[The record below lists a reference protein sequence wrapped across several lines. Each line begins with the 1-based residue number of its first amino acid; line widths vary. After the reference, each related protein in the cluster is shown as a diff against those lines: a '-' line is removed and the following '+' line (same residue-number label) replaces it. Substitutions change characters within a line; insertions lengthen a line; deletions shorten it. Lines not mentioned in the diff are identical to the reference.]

1 MLRQDDTATGQTL
14 LGYFPPR
21 LRPALEP
28 YLRRRDLTEI
38 RLRIHQPLQLKAPGM
53 TLLPVNVTCAD
64 CDYLFEAVCEHSV
77 YAWANELK
85 EGFLTLPGGCRVGMA
100 GRGVVEDGII
110 RRIQAPTFFNVRV
123 AREWVGCGNAALE
136 YLVDESG
143 GLRHTLVLS
152 PPGCGKTT
160 LLRDL
165 ARSLSYRRRNVC
177 VVDERSEITGSREG
191 IPGCDLG
198 PCCDVLD
205 GCPKSQGMLF
215 ALRVMSPE
223 VLVCD
228 ELGRPEEMQAVY
240 AATQCGCAVLASAHA
255 RDTGEFRRRFCA
267 LFQGTALPF
276 ERYVILDDSGG
287 PGTLLQVED
296 GNGAALYQRGG
307 RKNVHDA

>member
-1 MLRQDDTATGQTL
+1 MLRQDDMGPARNL
-14 LGYFPPR
+14 LSYFPPR
-21 LRPALEP
+21 LRPALTP

-38 RLRIHQPLQLKAPGM
+38 RLRVHQPLQVKAPGV
-53 TLLPVNVTCAD
+53 TLLPVKVIRED

-100 GRGVVEDGII
+100 GRGIVEDGVI

-123 AREWVGCGNAALE
+123 AREWTGCGNTALE
-136 YLVDESG
+136 YLADESG
-143 GLRHTLVLS
+143 GLCHTLVVS

-177 VVDERSEITGSREG
+177 VVDERSEIAGSREG

-205 GCPKSQGMLF
+205 ACPKSEAMLF

-228 ELGRPEEMQAVY
+228 ELGRREEMQAVY
-240 AATQCGCAVLASAHA
+240 AATQCGCSVLASAHA
-255 RDTGEFRRRFCA
+255 RDTGEFLRRFGA
-267 LFQGTALPF
+267 MLEGYIPPF
-276 ERYVILDDSGG
+276 ERYVLLGNSFG
-287 PGTLLQVED
+287 PGTLLRVED
-296 GNGAALYQRGG
+296 GSGTVLYQMGG
-307 RKNVHDA
+307 RKDVHDA